1 MGKLDFSG
9 INKIAC
15 ECFKEYPEE
24 QDSLLQAGF
33 TVVDVP
39 TPFDTPQE
47 EPQPSPAR
55 KRKKRS
61 KVKTLFAD
69 HTGCRDYSKLYKI
82 VSEFHRLHSLP
93 RVNWEYWQEHIPGVD
108 EPPEEEHMYWE
119 KTTEDFSRAVSA
131 GGEDPFL
138 QALLSAVMHELEMEY
153 RAIRQEAH
161 KNRL

>member
-9 INKIAC
+9 INRIAFRSF
-15 ECFKEYPEE
+15 EDQDER
-24 QDSLLQAGF
+24 DSLLQAGF
-33 TVVDVP
+33 TVVDEP

-47 EPQPSPAR
+47 EPQPSPTR
-55 KRKKRS
+55 KRKKR
-61 KVKTLFAD
+61 KVTTLFAD

-93 RVNWEYWQEHIPGVD
+93 RVNWEYWHKHIPGVD
-108 EPPEEEHMYWE
+108 DSPEEEQMYWE

-138 QALLSAVMHELEMEY
+138 KALLSAVMRELEQEY

-161 KNRL
+161 SDGL